1 MVQALLDFSHQS
13 GIYDFMH
20 STWGWPAVETLHF
33 MGLSLLIGTVGLFD
47 LRMMGLASGISMS
60 ALHRLVPWG
69 VAGYV
74 LNVMTGV
81 MFVTSAPDQCLFN
94 PAFQTK
100 LALMGIAGINVLF
113 FYRFVFGPVKRAGA
127 GASAPRAA
135 KVAAAVSL
143 SCWIGVIVCG
153 RLITYYRPPY
163 HWCFWC

>member
-1 MVQALLDFSHQS
+1 MELLLDFSQRT

-20 STWGWPAVETLHF
+20 TVWGWPAIETLHF
-33 MGLSLLIGTVGLFD
+33 MGLALLIGTVGLFD
-47 LRMMGLASGISMS
+47 LRVMGLARGVSMS

-69 VAGYV
+69 VAGYA

-81 MFVTSAPDQCLFN
+81 MFVASDPGQYLFN

-100 LALMGIAGINVLF
+100 LALMGVAGINVLF
-113 FYRFVFGPVKRAGA
+113 FHRFAFGPVEQAGA
-127 GASAPRAA
+127 DASAPYAA
-135 KVAAAVSL
+135 KVAAAISL
-143 SCWIGVIVCG
+143 TCWIGVIVCG

>member
-1 MVQALLDFSHQS
+1 MEALLDFSQKS

-47 LRMMGLASGISMS
+47 LRMLGLAKGIPMNS
-60 ALHRLVPWG
+60 LHRLVPWG
-69 VAGYV
+69 VGGYA

-81 MFVTSAPDQCLFN
+81 MFVTSAPDQYLFN
-94 PAFQTK
+94 PAFQVK
-100 LALMGIAGINVLF
+100 LALMGIAGINVLL
-113 FYRFVFGPVKRAGA
+113 FYRFPFDRVRRADA
-127 GASAPRAA
+127 EADAPRAA
-135 KVAAAVSL
+135 KVAAAISL
-143 SCWIGVIVCG
+143 CCWIGVIVCG

>member
-1 MVQALLDFSHQS
+1 MEALLDFSQKS
-13 GIYDFMH
+13 GIYAFMH
-20 STWGWPAVETLHF
+20 TTWGWPVAETLHF

-47 LRMMGLASGISMS
+47 LRMLGLASGIPMS
-60 ALHRLVPWG
+60 ALHKLVPWG
-69 VAGYV
+69 VGGYA

-81 MFVTSAPDQCLFN
+81 MFVSSAPDQYLFN

-113 FYRFVFGPVKRAGA
+113 FYRFVFDPVKRTDAGA
-127 GASAPRAA
+127 RAPRAA
-135 KVAAAVSL
+135 QVAAAISL